1 MISKFV
7 KYSRTLILFALIFI
21 FAGIFPVDSDA
32 ATYSYTSNLRSNYV
46 YGGRLGWPVA
56 TVFGYNRTH
65 GITRMLKSWI
75 TTTGPSYDYIIVNYE
90 VPDDGSTWYV
100 TGSIVSYI
108 TATDYVANTDIRLW
122 DDLGRD
128 QFEAVHTTGGSFTGP
143 SSKTATDAAS
153 LASSSASVAASN
165 AASAMSAASAAS
177 SSAASAHAAVSN
189 ASGNTITAV
198 RDAGGTVLSEARQAK
213 VNAQTASANAQ
224 NAYNEAVIINSRV
237 ASLQTTIDDI
247 NTTMTNISNNVSADT
262 TPPQINLSTVSGAVA
277 TSGDTIGV
285 VVDVADNASS
295 VFTYSTNG
303 ATYYPLPADRKITCG
318 VSVPGLNLLPVWV
331 QDEAGNVASK
341 YIRIRKI

>member
-1 MISKFV
+1 MTKKLIKCLI
-7 KYSRTLILFALIFI
+7 TLISLALVVVI
-21 FAGIFPVDSDA
+21 PVICPVESKA
-32 ATYSYTSNLRSNYV
+32 ATYSYTSNLRANYI

-56 TVFGYNRTH
+56 TVFGYNSTH
-65 GITRMLKSWI
+65 GVTRMLKSWI
-75 TTTGPSYDYIIVNYE
+75 TTTGPSYSYIIVNYE

-128 QFEAVHTTGGSFTGP
+128 QFEAVHTTGGSFSGP

-165 AASAMSAASAAS
+165 AATAMNAANAASA
-177 SSAASAHAAVSN
+177 SAASAHAAVSN

-224 NAYNEAVIINSRV
+224 NAFNEAAIINSRV
-237 ASLQTTIDDI
+237 AALQTTMNDI
-247 NTTMTNISNNVSADT
+247 NTTITNISNGVNADT
-262 TPPQINLSTVSGAVA
+262 TPPQINLSTVSGAMA

-303 ATYYPLPADRKITCG
+303 TTFYPLPADKKITCN

-331 QDEAGNVASK
+331 RDEAGNVASK

>member
-1 MISKFV
+1 MIK
-7 KYSRTLILFALIFI
+7 KLIKCLKTLISLALVVVI
-21 FAGIFPVDSDA
+21 PVVYPVKSWA
-32 ATYSYTSNLRSNYV
+32 ATYSYTSNLRANYI

-56 TVFGYNRTH
+56 TVFGYNSTH
-65 GITRMLKSWI
+65 GVTRMLKSWI
-75 TTTGPSYDYIIVNYE
+75 TTTGPSYYYITVNYE

-100 TGSIVSYI
+100 TGSIVSYV

-128 QFEAVHTTGGSFTGP
+128 QFEAVHTTGGSFPGL

-165 AASAMSAASAAS
+165 AASA
-177 SSAASAHAAVSN
+177 HAAVSN
-189 ASGNTITAV
+189 TSGNTITAV
-198 RDAGGTVLSEARQAK
+198 RDAGGTVLSEARQAR
-213 VNAQTASANAQ
+213 VNAHTASAHAQ
-224 NAYNEAVIINSRV
+224 NAFNEAMIINSRV
-237 ASLQTTIDDI
+237 AALQTTMNDI

-262 TPPQINLSTVSGAVA
+262 TPPQINLSTVTGAMA
-277 TSGDTIGV
+277 TSGVTIGV

-303 ATYYPLPADRKITCG
+303 IIYYPLPADRKITCG

-331 QDEAGNVASK
+331 RDEAGNVASR